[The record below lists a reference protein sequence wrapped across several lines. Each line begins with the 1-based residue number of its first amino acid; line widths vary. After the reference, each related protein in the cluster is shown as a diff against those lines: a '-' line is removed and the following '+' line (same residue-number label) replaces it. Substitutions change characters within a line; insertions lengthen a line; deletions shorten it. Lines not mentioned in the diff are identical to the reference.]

1 MIADFA
7 ELRTAVRAD
16 RRGDYGEISLWTGI
30 AILAVVMLVLFA
42 TSANFDLRPAL
53 TAEMCFG
60 P

>member
-16 RRGDYGEISLWTGI
+16 RRGDCGEISLWTGI

-42 TSANFDLRPAL
+42 TS
-53 TAEMCFG
+53 
-60 P
+60 